1 MNTDVS
7 EFTMDDFCEAI
18 QTIEN
23 EVKLAEA
30 KAYEIQAEIER
41 LQKINAM
48 LGVLWQIKRKEI
60 IGKDGI
66 NC

>member
-1 MNTDVS
+1 M
-7 EFTMDDFCEAI
+7 
-18 QTIEN
+18 
-23 EVKLAEA
+23 KLAEA
-30 KAYEIQAEIER
+30 KVYEIQAEIER

-48 LGVLWQIKRKEI
+48 LDVLWQIKRKEI